1 MGFQKS
7 VNGDLPIGVAGDF
20 ASTNPYASVI
30 AGEGGLIVGDE
41 PVTVGHFAWA
51 DDEGIV
57 SPEKVE
63 GGVLGFVGRG
73 YSATILQH
81 RAEASMEI
89 PAGTGITL
97 FAKGDFFAFFE
108 DGADIGQKVLTSEAD
123 GHVKAADDVEDGYT
137 NTGFTVA
144 SKAEPG
150 RVAKITKQ

>member
-41 PVTVGHFAWA
+41 PVTVGNFAWA
-51 DDEGIV
+51 DDEGVV
-57 SPEKVE
+57 SPKKVD
-63 GGVLGFVGRG
+63 GGVLGFVGRS
-73 YSATILQH
+73 YTATILEH
-81 RAEASMEI
+81 RVEASMEI

-97 FAKGDFFAFFE
+97 LAKGDFFAFFE
-108 DGADIGQKVLTSEAD
+108 DGAEIGQKVLASEDD
-123 GHVKAADDVEDGYT
+123 GHVKAADDVEGGYID
-137 NTGFTVA
+137 TGYTVA
-144 SKAEPG
+144 SKAEAG